1 MVNKDRLAELIRV
14 DRQLPEITRAS
25 FKLIF
30 CLASLAILCTSAAG
44 QEDTTEYW
52 MNRAEELTHNGSI
65 EESISAYDKALK
77 IEPENTTILIQKASD
92 LNIIGKENESLETY
106 QKALSILD
114 QKLKENQS
122 DAKVWREKAGVLRSL
137 NRQNESIQ
145 AYEWALEAYEGRIEK
160 NPKDAEAW
168 LGKAHVLHILGRWD
182 EARASYDNATK
193 ASPEDYEAW
202 WEKGQFL
209 SATGNISEAVKDYDR
224 AIELIPTNETAQLRL
239 VWADRTEELAA
250 ADRWEDA
257 LQSANRTLEL
267 DPKSSVMWHFKAF
280 ILTNLGRKEDALATF
295 DEALSNNPKDILNWQ
310 YKAGLLVEMK
320 MYNESLEAYERVLEL
335 IPEED
340 TEKKAQ
346 SLLAKGLA
354 LNRAGRHDEA
364 KGDLQRALE
373 LFDEAISASPDDISL
388 LQSRGW
394 TLYELGRYEDALA
407 VYDEILRRS
416 PGIAPYLAHTSAQIG
431 RGDALRALGRDQ
443 EAVDAYNRAIE
454 TGPNFDTAWRGKGEA
469 QKALGQAY
477 NASMSF
483 FVADK
488 LGYEV

>member
-1 MVNKDRLAELIRV
+1 MGYGSRLAEQRGL
-14 DRQLPEITRAS
+14 LPATS
-25 FKLIF
+25 LFF

-65 EESISAYDKALK
+65 DEAISAYDEALK

-92 LNIIGKENESLETY
+92 LSVLGRANESLETY
-106 QKALSILD
+106 QKALVLLD
-114 QKLKENQS
+114 HELKENHS
-122 DAKVWREKAGVLRSL
+122 DAEAWREKAGVLRSL
-137 NRQNESIQ
+137 NRQNESVQ
-145 AYEWALEAYEGRIEK
+145 AYEKALEAYDGRIEK
-160 NPKDAEAW
+160 NPKDSEAW

-182 EARASYDNATK
+182 EALEAYDNATNL
-193 ASPEDYEAW
+193 SPENYEAW

-209 SATGNISEAVKDYDR
+209 SATGNIDEAMKAYDR
-224 AIELIPTNETAQLRL
+224 AIGLIPPSSTAELAL

-257 LQSANRTLEL
+257 LSSANRTLEL
-267 DPKSSVMWHFKAF
+267 DPKNSVMWHFKAF
-280 ILTNLGRKEDALATF
+280 ILTNLGRKADALATF
-295 DEALSNNPKDILNWQ
+295 DEALRQNPNDILSWQ

-320 MYNESLEAYERVLEL
+320 RYNESLEAYERVLEL
-335 IPEED
+335 IPEDD
-340 TEKKAQ
+340 TEERAQ
-346 SLLAKGLA
+346 SLLAKGMA
-354 LNRAGRHDEA
+354 LNRAGRQDEA
-364 KGDLQRALE
+364 EGDLQMALE

-388 LQSRGW
+388 FQSRGL

-416 PGIAPYLAHTSAQIG
+416 PSIAPYLAHTNAQIG
-431 RGDALRALGRDQ
+431 RGDALRALKRNQ

-454 TGPNFDTAWRGKGEA
+454 TGPNFETAWRGKGEA

-477 NASMSF
+477 NASISF

-488 LGYEV
+488 LGYSG